1 MDTGKCVTAGR
12 VVKWQML
19 RFLQENEKDGH
30 LTGVQVQAIIRP
42 GPRASR
48 L

>member
-1 MDTGKCVTAGR
+1 MITGKC
-12 VVKWQML
+12 VKWQML

-30 LTGVQVQAIIRP
+30 FTGLQVQAITRP
-42 GPRASR
+42 GSRASR

>member
-1 MDTGKCVTAGR
+1 MNTGKCVIAGR

-19 RFLQENEKDGH
+19 RFLQETEKDGH
-30 LTGVQVQAIIRP
+30 FTGVQAQAIIRP
-42 GPRASR
+42 GSRASR